1 MDYVADMRSRTLPAR
16 RRRGVSPLLALA
28 AAGALLAG
36 CGGSSRADAGNSAA
50 GNSPLTASGAS
61 GGGASGSGASG
72 GGTSGSTSGGSSS
85 GTATTTGG
93 GATHHGNVD
102 VLSAGSLETI
112 LTKTV
117 GPAFHRATGYTLVDT
132 SGGSSSLAA
141 EIKGK
146 TQVADVFVSASPAV
160 NATLEGAANGDWVS
174 WYATFAKSPLVL
186 EYYPKSRFAHALRTR
201 PWYDVITEKGFRLG
215 RTNPAQDP
223 GGVLDA
229 EALDRTASARHLPAL
244 AAIAKDPST
253 EYSETAL
260 PGEVQSGQLDAAF
273 AYLADANSTGLPH
286 VDLTGVSLYGDY
298 TVTLVNRAP
307 HTAAA
312 EAFIRYLTG
321 PAGRAA
327 FRGDQFVVVA
337 PPRTTGH
344 GVPAA
349 LRSTVGS

>member
-1 MDYVADMRSRTLPAR
+1 MPSRTPPAR
-16 RRRGVSPLLALA
+16 RRRGVPSLLALA

-36 CGGSSRADAGNSAA
+36 CAGSAPVDAGNSAA
-50 GNSPLTASGAS
+50 GNSPVTAS
-61 GGGASGSGASG
+61 GGGASA
-72 GGTSGSTSGGSSS
+72 GGTSGSTSGG
-85 GTATTTGG
+85 GTGGG

-160 NATLEGAANGDWVS
+160 DATLEGAANGGWVS

-186 EYYPKSRFAHALRTR
+186 EYYPRSRFARALRTR
-201 PWYDVITEKGFRLG
+201 PWYDVITDKGFRLG

-229 EALDRTASARHLPAL
+229 EALDRTASSRHLPAL

-253 EYSETAL
+253 EYAETAL

-286 VDLTGVSLYGDY
+286 V
-298 TVTLVNRAP
+298 
-307 HTAAA
+307 
-312 EAFIRYLTG
+312 
-321 PAGRAA
+321 
-327 FRGDQFVVVA
+327 
-337 PPRTTGH
+337 
-344 GVPAA
+344 
-349 LRSTVGS
+349 